1 MSVDTAV
8 VGIKSNQTDP
18 NKAEL
23 SHTRNQTKKKEKY
36 PPPLNLHTAAV
47 YVAVRNFLK

>member
-8 VGIKSNQTDP
+8 VGIKLNQTDP
-18 NKAEL
+18 NKAEV

-36 PPPLNLHTAAV
+36 PPHKFTYSGRICRCAQ
-47 YVAVRNFLK
+47 FLF